1 MSRAGA
7 YGLVLSGVFHLS
19 GKHLQNR
26 TAIYPLYVFPNVSPC
41 PSRSDRGVSSPKG
54 IGS

>member
-19 GKHLQNR
+19 GKHPRNR
-26 TAIYPLYVFPNVSPC
+26 TAIYSPHVFPNVTPWL
-41 PSRSDRGVSSPKG
+41 PRPFRVTGGP
-54 IGS
+54 